1 MNVSFLRRTSDMTPA
16 DDSMIGR
23 ETVPMTRASLVAHP
37 ANDLQLHSDTMIQ
50 EMQVSSEVLRT
61 VIVSTIAPS
70 DRPQILEAVH
80 SQQIATITHLE

>member
-1 MNVSFLRRTSDMTPA
+1 
-16 DDSMIGR
+16 
-23 ETVPMTRASLVAHP
+23 
-37 ANDLQLHSDTMIQ
+37 MIQ